1 MTHILKYLIPIPK
14 GMKGVMACRR
24 PLTEKAQSRPVK
36 AAEVMSDVEQTLRK
50 AGTAVTSG
58 PAKGMQKAPRDWR
71 VGTCLQG
78 QIKDTSYNEL
88 RYCFGE
94 PHYSDMTN
102 DQITKEWVI
111 TIEGVVCT
119 IYDWRRGRTPLR
131 DTVWNVGGTS
141 KLSARLVESYLY
153 KWRTDCLGITAAY

>member
-1 MTHILKYLIPIPK
+1 MWATTKP
-14 GMKGVMACRR
+14 
-24 PLTEKAQSRPVK
+24 RPVT
-36 AAEVMSDVEQTLRK
+36 AAKGMSDVEQTLRK

-58 PAKGMQKAPRDWR
+58 PAKGMEKAPGSWR

-78 QIKDTSYNEL
+78 QIKDTSYYEL
-88 RYCFGE
+88 RRCFGE

-119 IYDWRRGRTPLR
+119 IYDWRRGRTPLK
-131 DTVWNVGGTS
+131 DCVWNVGGTS
-141 KLSARLVESYLY
+141 KLSYRLVEAHLY
-153 KWRTDCLGITAAY
+153 KWRSEHLGITAAY

>member
-24 PLTEKAQSRPVK
+24 PLTEKVKSRPVK
-36 AAEVMSDVEQTLRK
+36 AAEGMSDVEQTLRK

-71 VGTCLQG
+71 VGTCWQG
-78 QIKDTSYNEL
+78 RITDTSYYEL
-88 RYCFGE
+88 RRCFGE
-94 PHYSDMTN
+94 AHYSDMTN
-102 DQITKEWVI
+102 NQLTKEWVI

-119 IYDWRRGRTPLR
+119 IYDWRRGRTPLK
-131 DTVWNVGGTS
+131 DAVWNVGGTS
-141 KLSARLVESYLY
+141 RLSYRLVEAHLY
-153 KWRTDCLGITAAY
+153 KWRGEHLGIEAAY